1 MIWLNIGLS
10 LKITEIRSI
19 PLFSKIDLC
28 SATSMEG
35 SRQDGSNDMA
45 QHRPISKNNQNMH
58 NKRVGF
64 EPKTGIA
71 FPETGFCFY

>member
-1 MIWLNIGLS
+1 
-10 LKITEIRSI
+10 
-19 PLFSKIDLC
+19 
-28 SATSMEG
+28 MEG